1 MTNTDSGAP
10 LRTDA
15 VEPSTGIAPLRWL
28 TLCGAG
34 SAGLYGVVTYLSWR
48 FDYGSPTQQRP
59 ILAVLAVFAVLF
71 LIYLAAIRFARQ
83 ARQDRHLLAVII
95 GGAVL
100 LRVVVLFSLPIQE
113 VDIYRYLWDGAVV
126 NAGIDPFAYSPQQVR
141 EAEATTAD
149 SDLRFLVA
157 LRDDQPPLAEI
168 LSRVHYGELTT
179 IYPPVSQAAFAA
191 AVAVTPRKASVLA
204 RVRVMKA
211 LLILFDLAT
220 LLLVVQLLRFCRRP
234 IGLSLIY
241 GWCPLLLKEVA
252 NSGHLDAIAVFFTTL
267 AILLVVRF
275 CMAHSYESAKPGIR
289 RSWSGDLLTAV
300 VLAVAV
306 GTKLYPV
313 VLAPLVL
320 LTLRRRLGWRRCLA
334 SALVFLIA
342 TAVLTWP
349 MLPHR
354 STENAVLDGT
364 IAEAAPPPSGPKAG
378 IATFLRRWEMNDFLF
393 LLVVENL
400 KPTADLNADQTAWFS
415 VLPDGVRRSLMNAVT
430 HLGVSAAEAPFLVA
444 RAATGGVFV
453 LVALMLAFRGSR
465 DADPARFC
473 EAAFLTLAWFWLLSP
488 TQNPWYW
495 TWALP
500 LLPFAKGRAWLAVS
514 GLVLL
519 YYLRFWFSYHWP
531 TTPVPGTPYIGA
543 TFFDFVVTWAE
554 YAPWFV
560 WLAVA
565 AVLRSHRRNHAG

>member
-1 MTNTDSGAP
+1 MK
-10 LRTDA
+10 
-15 VEPSTGIAPLRWL
+15 PSPGIAPLRWL

-34 SAGLYGVVTYLSWR
+34 SACLYGAVTYLSWR

-83 ARQDRHLLAVII
+83 ARQGWNLLAVII
-95 GGAVL
+95 GCAVVF
-100 LRVVVLFSLPIQE
+100 RVVVLFSLPIQE

-126 NAGIDPFAYSPQQVR
+126 NADVDPFAYSPQQVR
-141 EAEATTAD
+141 EADATTAD
-149 SDLRFLVA
+149 GDLRRLVA
-157 LRDDQPPLAEI
+157 LREGQPPLAEI
-168 LSRVHYGELTT
+168 INRVHYGELTT
-179 IYPPVSQAAFAA
+179 IYPPVSQAAFAV
-191 AVAVTPRKASVLA
+191 AVAVTPREASVLT
-204 RVRVMKA
+204 RVRAMKA
-211 LLILFDLAT
+211 SLILFDLAT
-220 LLLVVQLLRFCRRP
+220 LLLVVRLLRFCRQP

-241 GWCPLLLKEVA
+241 GWCPLLMKEVA
-252 NSGHLDAIAVFFTTL
+252 NSGHLDAVAVFFTTL

-275 CMAHSYESAKPGIR
+275 CLGHFYESAKPSIR
-289 RSWSGDLLTAV
+289 HGWSGGLLTAV

-306 GTKLYPV
+306 GAKLYPV

-334 SALVFLIA
+334 SALVFLMA
-342 TAVLTWP
+342 TAALAWP
-349 MLPHR
+349 MLPQG
-354 STENAVLDGT
+354 STENAVLDDT
-364 IAEAAPPPSGPKAG
+364 IAEAAPPPGDPKSG

-400 KPTADLNADQTAWFS
+400 KPTAHLNPDQIAWFS
-415 VLPDGVRRSLMNAVT
+415 VLPEGLRRSLMNVVT
-430 HLGVSAAEAPFLVA
+430 CLGVSLAEAPFLVA

-519 YYLRFWFSYHWP
+519 YYLRFWFSYQWP
-531 TTPVPGTPYIGA
+531 ATPVPNTPYVGA
-543 TFFDFVVTWAE
+543 TFFDFVITWIE